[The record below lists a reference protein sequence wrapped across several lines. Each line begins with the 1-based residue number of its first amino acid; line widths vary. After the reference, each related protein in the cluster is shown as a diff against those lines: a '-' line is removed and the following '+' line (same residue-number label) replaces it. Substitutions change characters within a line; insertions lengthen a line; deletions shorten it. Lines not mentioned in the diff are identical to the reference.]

1 MKNMYHDRSNLSMTR
16 FHLLQKTEL
25 KIEGILL
32 QKSNL
37 NDIAAVVAYT
47 LGMQGDSVFV
57 SDLRD
62 NTMTLDII
70 KDSVNADDILGKKDE
85 LLQRLANLPGISIN
99 ENTLISSNGVLG
111 WIALD
116 DRKARRALKRSRK
129 MAEEVRQRLS
139 KRAIVFSTGF
149 EVAAGQVKDTN
160 TAIIAQRLEAEGYLV
175 TRGSTLN
182 DDELLIAGKL
192 RQAIYDD
199 GYGLVIT
206 TGGVGAEDKDCTIEA
221 MLTLDPDA
229 ATPYICKYQKGAGR
243 HYKDG
248 VKIGVGQVAGALI
261 VALPGPNNE
270 VKSSVGVLSRLLKS
284 DLDKYA
290 LAKEIAENL
299 RTELQMKMKH
309 KGREELNKE
318 PWSQ

>member
-1 MKNMYHDRSNLSMTR
+1 MNIPHNWSRPSMTR

-37 NDIAAVVAYT
+37 NDVAAVVADT

-70 KDSVNADDILGKKDE
+70 EDSVNADDILGKKDE

-99 ENTLISSNGVLG
+99 KKTLISSNGVLG

-116 DRKARRALKRSRK
+116 ERKAKQVLKRSRK

-149 EVAAGQVKDTN
+149 EIAAGQIKDTN
-160 TAIIAQRLEAEGYLV
+160 TAIIAQRLETEGYLV
-175 TRGSTLN
+175 TRGPTLN

-199 GYGLVIT
+199 GYGVIVT

-221 MLTLDPDA
+221 LLALDPDA
-229 ATPYICKYQKGAGR
+229 DTPYICRYQKGTGR

-248 VKIGVGQVAGALI
+248 VRIGVGQVAGALI

-270 VKSSVGVLSRLLKS
+270 VKSSLDVLVIFLKS
-284 DLDKYA
+284 DLDKHA
-290 LAKEIAENL
+290 LAKKIAENL
-299 RTELQMKMKH
+299 RKKLQMKMKH
-309 KGREELNKE
+309 KDHGE
-318 PWSQ
+318 PNTESG